1 MQKLWFCDF
10 IKLKYQIYAL
20 QMNFY
25 FCQNKRKHC
34 ARILFK
40 TIPFQTFQIYYSII
54 NPFIYICIY
63 MHFLNLFLENCGAN
77 ISYGLSFS
85 IFKLNVNQRER
96 KLNDNQPGN
105 TFDFSPCWVTNS
117 LVRSFYLNN
126 VVVSQVP
133 KSRSGNLTT

>member
-1 MQKLWFCDF
+1 M
-10 IKLKYQIYAL
+10 KLKMHSRWISVCVR
-20 QMNFY
+20 MW
-25 FCQNKRKHC
+25 QNMFKHF
-34 ARILFK
+34 ARINHNFSFSLNFK
-40 TIPFQTFQIYYSII
+40 IYYSII
-54 NPFIYICIY
+54 NPFFY
-63 MHFLNLFLENCGAN
+63 MHFVDLFLENCGAN

-133 KSRSGNLTT
+133 KSRLGNLTT